1 MVGKKSVHKKTI
13 ITEVVEKKAPK
24 KTTVKKTTSTTKP
37 ASNLRIENA
46 LIENFISLQKV
57 MVNLSS
63 NFDNLSNKISKLLD
77 LFEISAKTLAEKEFA
92 GDKEKK
98 ESKEVMQKM
107 DEILEQNK
115 ILARGLTLMHDRI
128 SEESEIP
135 FSKPVPVQI
144 PQRAPVSRP
153 LPQLRSQIQ
162 EMKSSMNSPVKE
174 LNDFQDDTYR
184 RSISSNNNDAGKTP

>member
-1 MVGKKSVHKKTI
+1 MSGKKSVHKKTI

-24 KTTVKKTTSTTKP
+24 KTPKRKSNSSQKS
-37 ASNLRIENA
+37 ASNLKIENA

-63 NFDNLSNKISKLLD
+63 NFDSLSNKISKLLE
-77 LFEISAKTLAEKEFA
+77 LFEISAKALAEKEVS
-92 GDKEKK
+92 GEKEKK
-98 ESKEVMQKM
+98 ESKEVMEKM

-135 FSKPVPVQI
+135 FSKPVPVQM
-144 PQRAPVSRP
+144 PPRMPP
-153 LPQLRSQIQ
+153 KMPQLRNQIQ
-162 EMKSSMNSPVKE
+162 EMKTSMNSPVKE
-174 LNDFQDDTYR
+174 LNDSQDDTYR
-184 RSISSNNNDAGKTP
+184 RSISTQHGAGNTP